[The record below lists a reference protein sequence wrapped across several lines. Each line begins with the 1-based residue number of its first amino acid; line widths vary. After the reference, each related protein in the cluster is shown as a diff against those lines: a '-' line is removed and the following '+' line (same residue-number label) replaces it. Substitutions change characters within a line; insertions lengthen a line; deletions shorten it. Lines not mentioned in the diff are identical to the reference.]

1 MGGGDREGAQGVWQ
15 VGAVGATIAG
25 DMFARA
31 SVAALHYLAL
41 GVGLGAVVA
50 RGLRLRALRRAPTDA
65 AQLTPLFHADS
76 LWGLAAALWLATGLL
91 RAFAGLEKPTA
102 FYLSNGFFYVKMAL
116 FLAVFALEI
125 APMVTFIKWRV
136 ARGRGATPWTTAPVG
151 RLVRLNDVEV
161 VLVVLIPF
169 AAALM
174 ARGAWLF

>member
-1 MGGGDREGAQGVWQ
+1 MLVR
-15 VGAVGATIAG
+15 AV
-25 DMFARA
+25 
-31 SVAALHYLAL
+31 VAALHYLAL
-41 GVGLGAVVA
+41 GIGLGAVVT

-91 RAFAGLEKPTA
+91 RAFAGLEKATA
-102 FYLSNGFFYVKMAL
+102 FYLRNGFFYVKMAL
-116 FLAVFALEI
+116 FLAVFALEL
-125 APMVTFIKWRV
+125 APMVTFIKWRGAR
-136 ARGRGATPWTTAPVG
+136 ARGAAPWADAPVG